1 MHPGF
6 PTAPPLNPIPVPSSN
21 AESRKRFR
29 EEDEANDENAKR
41 LATAPEVLF
50 RLLVPAN
57 RVGKLI
63 GKQGMHIKQL
73 RDETGA
79 RIRIA
84 EAQSTIHAF
93 FFTFSGGRHISIVS
107 PFWVIISAKF
117 QSYLFIVTRLQLLF
131 AVCLVHNFNKPVEDR
146 VVIISSKD
154 EPGEPKCAAEHAL
167 LRVATLLIEPGPGD
181 SLVMVTIGPQHH
193 ASPNLTR
200 LLIAGSQAGGV
211 IGKGGAGIKEIREMS
226 GAIVRILSK
235 DQLPLCSSASESDRL
250 MQMSGEVPQVQ
261 KALELIAAKL
271 RENPPRDTLKSIH
284 PSLLFTASALQQ
296 QMLLS
301 DASQIALF
309 DTAPFS
315 TVIQQHDGTEYVV
328 PLPIISKVAAEMTV
342 PSSLIGGV
350 IGRGGANI
358 TQVRQ
363 LSGAAIKVRGQ
374 KDGASHRVIYF
385 EGSSEQVS
393 VAQSLVEAFLTQQQK

>member
-84 EAQSTIHAF
+84 EAQS
-93 FFTFSGGRHISIVS
+93 
-107 PFWVIISAKF
+107 
-117 QSYLFIVTRLQLLF
+117 
-131 AVCLVHNFNKPVEDR
+131 PVEDR